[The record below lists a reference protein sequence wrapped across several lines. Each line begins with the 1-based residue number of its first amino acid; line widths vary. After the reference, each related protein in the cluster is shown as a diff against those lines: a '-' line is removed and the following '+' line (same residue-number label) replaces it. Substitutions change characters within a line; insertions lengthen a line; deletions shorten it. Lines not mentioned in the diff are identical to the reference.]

1 MLTGLEGTVCHAD
14 DILVFGS
21 LREQHDQRLSKVLE
35 RIQKERL
42 TLNVEKCHFAVDWVK
57 FLGHVVSAQGLEA
70 DPSKIKAITD
80 MPPPT
85 DSADVR
91 RYLGMQSSHSPYESC
106 SKMRA
111 GRGGA
116 CGSGNLRICVGS

>member
-21 LREQHDQRLSKVLE
+21 SREQHDHRLSEVLE

-42 TLNVEKCHFAVDWVK
+42 TLNVEKWHFAVDWAK

-70 DPSKIKAITD
+70 DPSKTC
-80 MPPPT
+80 PHPPT
-85 DSADVR
+85 V
-91 RYLGMQSSHSPYESC
+91 Q
-106 SKMRA
+106 
-111 GRGGA
+111 
-116 CGSGNLRICVGS
+116 V